1 MNQKLNKV
9 HYDSRTGTV
18 FIALR
23 PKSQRRATASLEYPG
38 RIILDLDAEGDLYG
52 VRLLGARP
60 EDVEKIFHRLKA
72 VGGEPAPGSTDA
84 GEVGE

>member
-9 HYDSRTGTV
+9 HHDPRTSTV

-38 RIILDLDAEGDLYG
+38 RIILDLDAEGDIYG
-52 VRLLGARP
+52 VRLLGVRP

-72 VGGEPAPGSTDA
+72 AGEPAPGSTDA
-84 GEVGE
+84 REVGE

>member
-1 MNQKLNKV
+1 MSQKLNKV
-9 HYDSRTGTV
+9 RHDPRTGTV

-38 RIILDLDAEGDLYG
+38 RIILDLDAEGDIYG
-52 VRLLGARP
+52 VRLLGVSP

-72 VGGEPAPGSTDA
+72 VEDLADSADA
-84 GEVGE
+84 GEVRE